1 MENGKKNF
9 QLVWGV
15 ALVLMGIG
23 VFIRL
28 PQVWPQ
34 IEKIEYFSSIL
45 PFIRFCFYLIG
56 IMLIG
61 GGSKKIYENYFK
73 SRADD
78 SESEE

>member
-9 QLVWGV
+9 QLVWG
-15 ALVLMGIG
+15 LLLIFMGIG
-23 VFIRL
+23 VFFRL

-45 PFIRFCFYLIG
+45 PFIRFCFYLMA

-61 GGSKKIYENYFK
+61 GGIKKIHENYFK
-73 SRADD
+73 SSAEG
-78 SESEE
+78 SKPEE